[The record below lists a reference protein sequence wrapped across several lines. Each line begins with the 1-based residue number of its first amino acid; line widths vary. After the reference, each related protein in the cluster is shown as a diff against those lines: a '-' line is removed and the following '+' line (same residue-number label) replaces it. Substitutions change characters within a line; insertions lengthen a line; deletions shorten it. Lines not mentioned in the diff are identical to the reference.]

1 MLGELNEAQ
10 VDQVLRSEVIGR
22 LGCHAQGRTYIVP
35 ITYAYDG
42 DCIYGHSAE
51 GMKVRMM
58 RANPNVCFE
67 VDDMESMANWRS
79 VIAWGVYEELSGEEA
94 SQAMQLLIERLRPLI
109 ASETSPAPHGDGTVS
124 SEAHRG
130 DAAGKTAVVFRILL
144 QEKTGRFEKR

>member
-22 LGCHAQGRTYIVP
+22 LGCHAQGLTYIVP
-35 ITYAYDG
+35 LTYAYDG

-79 VIAWGVYEELSGEEA
+79 VIAWGTYQELSGEEA
-94 SQAMQLLIERLRPLI
+94 SRAMQLLIERLRPLI
-109 ASETSPAPHGDGTVS
+109 TSETGPSPHEDGTAS

-130 DAAGKTAVVFRILL
+130 DAAGKTAVVFRIRL
-144 QEKTGRFEKR
+144 QEKTGRFEKN

>member
-10 VDQVLRSEVIGR
+10 IEQVLRSEVVGR
-22 LGCHAQGRTYIVP
+22 LGCHAHGRTYVVP
-35 ITYAYDG
+35 VTYAYDG
-42 DCIYGHSAE
+42 GCIYGHSAE
-51 GMKVRMM
+51 GMKVRLM

-67 VDDMESMANWRS
+67 VDNMESMANWRS

-94 SQAMQLLIERLRPLI
+94 SRAMQLLISRLMPLT
-109 ASETSPAPHGDGTVS
+109 ASETGPSLQGEGTAS

-130 DAAGKTAVVFRILL
+130 DTAGKTAILFRIRL

>member
-67 VDDMESMANWRS
+67 VDEMESMANWRS
-79 VIAWGVYEELSGEEA
+79 VIAWRCIRS
-94 SQAMQLLIERLRPLI
+94 
-109 ASETSPAPHGDGTVS
+109 
-124 SEAHRG
+124 
-130 DAAGKTAVVFRILL
+130 F
-144 QEKTGRFEKR
+144 QEKRRAGTCNCS